1 MDLDPTFE
9 KSDLIT
15 TFFIVICIEENMMF
29 SHTRFFHV
37 VRSEQDPDSDEIK
50 KISEKGDDK
59 IMPIQYV
66 PLVQNIA

>member
-50 KISEKGDDK
+50 KYLK
-59 IMPIQYV
+59 
-66 PLVQNIA
+66 